1 MSLRF
6 YNASY
11 LDEQFNI
18 ITDAEIITDGEFIAY
33 AGKRSLKNK
42 CEREIDLKGK
52 LVLPGFINTHAH
64 SPLVLLRGAA
74 ENLSLFDWLENI
86 IYPAERKLTEE
97 HIYWGTQLAL
107 AESLKHGIT
116 CTADMYFFPETI
128 AEVYEKNNVSAVLL
142 GTASDKDSSPKE
154 QEYLYKKLNRKN
166 TRFIPGIHAPYSCN
180 ENLLCG
186 MSDLV
191 AGLKC
196 PFNCHLSETLTE
208 VGECTVKH
216 KDMTPPMYLHSLGLF
231 DYGGIAAHCVHTDKD
246 DIKLLAQCGVSVS
259 HNPSSNLK
267 LGSGIAPVSSM
278 LKYGVNVALGTDSAA
293 SNNSL
298 DIMREMRLAAL
309 LQKQLFSDP
318 GAITSVQAL
327 SFASVNGAKALGI
340 KNTGIIKEGF
350 KADMCVLDLNTPEAR
365 PYTDLK
371 NNLVF
376 SMDSS
381 GVEYTVCNGKILYEK
396 GSFSLNESTE
406 KIYSQ
411 AEKLSENLL
420 GGI

>member
-86 IYPAERKLTEE
+86 IYPTERKLTEE

-142 GTASDKDSSPKE
+142 GTASDKDSSPK
-154 QEYLYKKLNRKN
+154 K
-166 TRFIPGIHAPYSCN
+166 
-180 ENLLCG
+180 
-186 MSDLV
+186 
-191 AGLKC
+191 
-196 PFNCHLSETLTE
+196 
-208 VGECTVKH
+208 
-216 KDMTPPMYLHSLGLF
+216 
-231 DYGGIAAHCVHTDKD
+231 
-246 DIKLLAQCGVSVS
+246 
-259 HNPSSNLK
+259 
-267 LGSGIAPVSSM
+267 
-278 LKYGVNVALGTDSAA
+278 
-293 SNNSL
+293 
-298 DIMREMRLAAL
+298 
-309 LQKQLFSDP
+309 
-318 GAITSVQAL
+318 AL
-327 SFASVNGAKALGI
+327 SARSASSIPPALSTPRKMGKSYSAPSFFTSAGERLTIILPTGKAKPQLRIAERTRSRDSLTAVPGSPTI
-340 KNTGIIKEGF
+340 SKAGMDWEKSTSARTG
-350 KADMCVLDLNTPEAR
+350 
-365 PYTDLK
+365 
-371 NNLVF
+371 
-376 SMDSS
+376 
-381 GVEYTVCNGKILYEK
+381 
-396 GSFSLNESTE
+396 
-406 KIYSQ
+406 
-411 AEKLSENLL
+411 
-420 GGI
+420 